1 MLIPGNDLLAK
12 LDVYGPRYT
21 SYPTVPAWRS
31 SFTARDYARHL
42 AEAGKRPRTDPLSIY
57 VHLPFC
63 REMCAYCG
71 CNVVVTKN
79 SRKPDLYLDY
89 VAREMDLVVPHL
101 GERRRVSQLH
111 WGGGTPTYLSEAQI
125 ERLWREITRRFE
137 PQPDAEI
144 AVEIDPVVTSKQKLA
159 LLRGLGFNRLSMGVQ
174 DFDPDVQ
181 RAVRRPQT
189 VDETAEMLESARQ
202 LGFHGINFDLI
213 CGLPLATPASWRRT
227 MEIVAEMRPDRVAV
241 YSFAFVPSARPH
253 QRKLASLPIAA
264 GQEKLALRAI
274 ANEVLGAA
282 HYRAIGMDHFA
293 LPSDELARAQRL
305 RRLHRNF
312 QGYTTQLA
320 TDVVAFGATAISD
333 VSGAYAQNT
342 RPLRA
347 YYAAIA
353 RGELA
358 TERGLALSGDDL
370 RRRAIIQS
378 LMCNFWVDLGVD
390 GETYFEREL
399 RDLRAFEDE
408 GLVRRVG
415 TEVTI
420 SPVGR
425 PFVRN
430 VAMIFDAYLGS
441 PDAARVFSRTI

>member
-144 AVEIDPVVTSKQKLA
+144 QSRSI
-159 LLRGLGFNRLSMGVQ
+159 
-174 DFDPDVQ
+174 
-181 RAVRRPQT
+181 
-189 VDETAEMLESARQ
+189 
-202 LGFHGINFDLI
+202 
-213 CGLPLATPASWRRT
+213 
-227 MEIVAEMRPDRVAV
+227 
-241 YSFAFVPSARPH
+241 PS
-253 QRKLASLPIAA
+253 
-264 GQEKLALRAI
+264 
-274 ANEVLGAA
+274 
-282 HYRAIGMDHFA
+282 
-293 LPSDELARAQRL
+293 
-305 RRLHRNF
+305 
-312 QGYTTQLA
+312 
-320 TDVVAFGATAISD
+320 
-333 VSGAYAQNT
+333 
-342 RPLRA
+342 
-347 YYAAIA
+347 
-353 RGELA
+353 
-358 TERGLALSGDDL
+358 
-370 RRRAIIQS
+370 
-378 LMCNFWVDLGVD
+378 
-390 GETYFEREL
+390 
-399 RDLRAFEDE
+399 
-408 GLVRRVG
+408 
-415 TEVTI
+415 
-420 SPVGR
+420 
-425 PFVRN
+425 
-430 VAMIFDAYLGS
+430 
-441 PDAARVFSRTI
+441 